1 MRALNFR
8 IEGMHCQGC
17 ADRVQKVLRRQ
28 PAVLDT
34 HVGLR
39 EGMAQVWVRDD
50 STPDNLIAIIRQ
62 VGFEA
67 EPVKSSSRKLN
78 HD

>member
-1 MRALNFR
+1 MRSVNFR

-17 ADRVQKVLRRQ
+17 ADRVQKVLRQQ
-28 PAVLDT
+28 PAVLDA
-34 HVGLR
+34 HVGLQ

-50 STPDNLIAIIRQ
+50 SAPDDLIGIIRQ

-67 EPVKSSSRKLN
+67 KPMKSSQES
-78 HD
+78 